1 MQDELSA
8 GLSDLEKEIAFLE
21 ANKDRF
27 TPDFKKSYQTYVDML
42 EPLGQQQR
50 GPSIF
55 DLATNLS
62 KGLTAQA
69 ATGQAP
75 SIGMGFAMGFNSF
88 SEYESARQQAQ
99 IDRLEKIKMQAASM
113 AIDDVREGDKLYNSL
128 ITQRLIKDPTKL
140 GKVIQYN
147 KYKDDGKTVIATETA
162 YEKDKPEIDRLL
174 GEGYK
179 KVEEK
184 TGNIYNIGG
193 EQGPQKVENTFVL
206 DAHGEVKK
214 TEEKANVSI
223 DNDQNLAKFSY
234 LQDQIPETGFGK
246 GANLVG
252 EVKEFIVDIP
262 IVGEYFADQTEV
274 SARQAL
280 KNTQIGFV
288 LGIVGPYK
296 GAISNKELAI
306 FQASVAGLANEKDA
320 NQFILVTGKRANEI
334 ARAKASAER
343 KEYSRLYS
351 QWKDG
356 KIDGSQ
362 LTAGMNEWRQNW
374 ARDDNPE
381 SMIFTEEVLAE
392 LNLKREDLPQVTD
405 PNSQSAI
412 NAAAK
417 RMYYRD
423 LINQGVSEAEAKAL
437 TAEMFQNIND
447 FTTYYNGYVDD
458 YNKKLAGDD
467 VIVVN

>member
-27 TPDFKKSYQTYVDML
+27 TPDFNKSYETYVGML
-42 EPLGQQQR
+42 EPLGGQQR
-50 GPSIF
+50 GASIF

-69 ATGQAP
+69 ASGQAP

-88 SEYESARQQAQ
+88 SDYERARQQAQ
-99 IDRLEKIKMQAASM
+99 VDRMEKIKMQAASM

-128 ITQRLIKDPTKL
+128 ITQRLIKDPSKL

-147 KYKDDGKTVIATETA
+147 KYAEDGKTVIATETA

-184 TGNIYNIGG
+184 TGNVYNFG
-193 EQGPQKVENTFVL
+193 EQGPQKVENQLVL
-206 DAHGEVKK
+206 DAHGEVRK
-214 TEEKANVSI
+214 TEEKANASV
-223 DNDQNLAKFSY
+223 DNDQNLDKFRY

-252 EVKEFIVDIP
+252 EVKEFVVDIP

-343 KEYSRLYS
+343 AEYSRLYS
-351 QWKDG
+351 QWKNG

-362 LTAGMNEWRQNW
+362 LQDGMNKWRQNW

-437 TAEMFQNIND
+437 TAEMFENVNK
-447 FTTYYNGYVDD
+447 FTTYYNGYVND
-458 YNKKLAGDD
+458 YNTKLAGDD
-467 VIVVN
+467 VIVVE

>member
-27 TPDFKKSYQTYVDML
+27 TPDFNKSYETYVGML
-42 EPLGQQQR
+42 EPLGGQQR
-50 GPSIF
+50 RASIF
-55 DLATNLS
+55 DLATSLS

-69 ATGQAP
+69 ASGQPP

-88 SEYESARQQAQ
+88 SDYERARQQAQ
-99 IDRLEKIKMQAASM
+99 VDRMEKIKMQAASM

-147 KYKDDGKTVIATETA
+147 KYDEDGKTVIATETA

-174 GEGYK
+174 GEGYI

-184 TGNIYNIGG
+184 TGNVYNFG
-193 EQGPQKVENTFVL
+193 EQGPQKVENQLVL
-206 DAHGEVKK
+206 DAHDDVRGS
-214 TEEKANVSI
+214 EEKANASV
-223 DNDQNLAKFSY
+223 DNDQNLDKFRY

-252 EVKEFIVDIP
+252 EVKEFVVDIP

-343 KEYSRLYS
+343 AEYSRLYS
-351 QWKDG
+351 QWKNG

-362 LTAGMNEWRQNW
+362 LQDGMNKWRQNW

-437 TAEMFQNIND
+437 TAEMFENVNK
-447 FTTYYNGYVDD
+447 FTTFYNGYVND
-458 YNKKLAGDD
+458 YNTKLAGDD
-467 VIVVN
+467 VIVVE

>member
-88 SEYESARQQAQ
+88 SDYERARQQAQ
-99 IDRLEKIKMQAASM
+99 LERMEKIKMQAASM

-128 ITQRLIKDPTKL
+128 ITQRLIKDPSKL
-140 GKVIQYN
+140 GKVVEYR
-147 KYKDDGKTVIATETA
+147 KYDVDGKTILATDTA
-162 YEKDKPEIDRLL
+162 YEKDKPAIDALL
-174 GEGYK
+174 ADGYRR
-179 KVEEK
+179 VEEK
-184 TGNIYNIGG
+184 DGNVFNIG
-193 EQGPQKVENTFVL
+193 EQGPQKVENLFVT
-206 DAHGEVKK
+206 DAHNEVRKS
-214 TEEKANVSI
+214 EEKANASI

-334 ARAKASAER
+334 ARAKAKAER
-343 KEYSRLYS
+343 EEYTRLYS
-351 QWKDG
+351 LWKDK
-356 KIDGSQ
+356 KINGSE

-392 LNLKREDLPQVTD
+392 LNLKREDLPEVTD